1 MRKPKVENKYN
12 LTMKKIKKLK
22 VGDEPRIKEPLFWR
36 NNVINASCCTLERLG
51 LIKIYSTA
59 LITGFWIGIYDKPYY
74 NSRIRVYCNCLG
86 GMSTYKFNKF
96 FRFED
101 IEHEND
107 LKVQEDLLKT
117 VNNLIDEG
125 TLVMEDGKK

>member
-12 LTMKKIKKLK
+12 LTMKKTNKLS
-22 VGDEPRIKEPLFWR
+22 VGDESKIKESLFWR
-36 NNVINASCCTLERLG
+36 NNVINAWCISGTVGTDKDIQYGTDNE
-51 LIKIYSTA
+51 
-59 LITGFWIGIYDKPYY
+59 FWICIYDKPYY

-96 FRFED
+96 FRSED

-125 TLVMEDGKK
+125 ILVMEDGKK

>member
-1 MRKPKVENKYN
+1 MS
-12 LTMKKIKKLK
+12 
-22 VGDEPRIKEPLFWR
+22 F
-36 NNVINASCCTLERLG
+36 
-51 LIKIYSTA
+51 
-59 LITGFWIGIYDKPYY
+59 
-74 NSRIRVYCNCLG
+74 RVYCNCLG

-96 FRFED
+96 FRSED

-125 TLVMEDGKK
+125 ILVMEDGKK

>member
-1 MRKPKVENKYN
+1 
-12 LTMKKIKKLK
+12 
-22 VGDEPRIKEPLFWR
+22 
-36 NNVINASCCTLERLG
+36 
-51 LIKIYSTA
+51 
-59 LITGFWIGIYDKPYY
+59 
-74 NSRIRVYCNCLG
+74 
-86 GMSTYKFNKF
+86 MSTYKFNKF

-125 TLVMEDGKK
+125 ILVMEDGKK

>member
-1 MRKPKVENKYN
+1 
-12 LTMKKIKKLK
+12 
-22 VGDEPRIKEPLFWR
+22 
-36 NNVINASCCTLERLG
+36 
-51 LIKIYSTA
+51 
-59 LITGFWIGIYDKPYY
+59 
-74 NSRIRVYCNCLG
+74 LG

-96 FRFED
+96 FRSED

-125 TLVMEDGKK
+125 ILVMEDGKK